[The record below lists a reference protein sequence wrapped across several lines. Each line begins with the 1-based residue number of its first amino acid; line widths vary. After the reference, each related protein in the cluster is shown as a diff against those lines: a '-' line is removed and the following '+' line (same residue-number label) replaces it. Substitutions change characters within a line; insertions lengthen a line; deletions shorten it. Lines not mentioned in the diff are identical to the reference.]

1 MEATHDSP
9 LAGHLGFLETYGN
22 IRERF
27 FWIGSKADV
36 LRHVRECNICQHNK
50 VDHTHSAGLLH
61 PFLIPNK
68 KWESMSM
75 DFITG
80 LPMVQGKDCI
90 YVVVEQLTKFAHL
103 FDVTSTISV
112 SQIVELFFK

>member
-1 MEATHDSP
+1 ME
-9 LAGHLGFLETYGN
+9 
-22 IRERF
+22 
-27 FWIGSKADV
+27 
-36 LRHVRECNICQHNK
+36 
-50 VDHTHSAGLLH
+50 
-61 PFLIPNK
+61 
-68 KWESMSM
+68 
-75 DFITG
+75 FITG